1 MPSIAVRTFTDPV
14 EYFAGIRNLQIDG
27 FVARRGKFCAKST
40 RIDLHRLWMHRFD
53 EDLPRIM
60 KVTPSG
66 TRAGILFALRR
77 AQPAMQVNGIETSQ
91 NQIAKFGLNRD
102 WYTGPWRPVNGGR
115 CL

>member
-27 FVARRGKFCAKST
+27 FVARRGKFSAKST

-66 TRAGILFALRR
+66 TRAGILFASAPPSQRCRSMVSRR
-77 AQPAMQVNGIETSQ
+77 RKIKLQCSG
-91 NQIAKFGLNRD
+91 
-102 WYTGPWRPVNGGR
+102 
-115 CL
+115 